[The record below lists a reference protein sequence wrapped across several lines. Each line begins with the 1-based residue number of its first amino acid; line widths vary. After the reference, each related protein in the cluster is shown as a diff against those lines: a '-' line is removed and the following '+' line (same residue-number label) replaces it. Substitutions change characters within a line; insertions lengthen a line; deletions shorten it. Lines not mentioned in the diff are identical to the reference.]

1 MIYEPNYPTPCVTP
15 LGDGYVWYIKSN
27 GFLENDEV
35 TVILCNTGEVRHFTT
50 DQIKIWHNE
59 TYKIKKNA
67 TFIKSNISR
76 D

>member
-1 MIYEPNYPTPCVTP
+1 MIYEPNHPTPCVTP

-27 GFLENDEV
+27 GFLENDEI
-35 TVILCNTGEVRHFTT
+35 TVILCNSGEVKHFTT

-67 TFIKSNISR
+67 AFIKSNISS

>member
-1 MIYEPNYPTPCVTP
+1 MIYEPNYPTPCDTP

>member
-1 MIYEPNYPTPCVTP
+1 MIYEPKYPIPCVTP

-27 GFLENDEV
+27 GFLENDEI
-35 TVILCNTGEVRHFTT
+35 TVILCNTGEVKHFTT

-67 TFIKSNISR
+67 RFIKSNINR